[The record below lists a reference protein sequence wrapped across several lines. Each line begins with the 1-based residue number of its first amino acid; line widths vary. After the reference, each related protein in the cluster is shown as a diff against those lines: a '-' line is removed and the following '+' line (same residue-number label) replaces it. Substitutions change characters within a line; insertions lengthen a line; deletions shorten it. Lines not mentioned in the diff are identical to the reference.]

1 MAKLTNAEKLVNE
14 QMLGGFSNGPPIT
27 RRVWPDIGKPAQTQR
42 AAAPAYGCRLAP
54 AFAGNPGFAYQ
65 WVTLRTRR

>member
-14 QMLGGFSNGPPIT
+14 QMLGSSSNGPPIT
-27 RRVWPDIGKPAQTQR
+27 PRVRHDIGKPALTQR
-42 AAAPAYGCRLAP
+42 AAALPNGCRPAP
-54 AFAGNPGFAYQ
+54 ASAGNPGFAYQ